1 MKQIALLAAFA
12 IFAAGCE
19 SDDNRN
25 DQNDSSV
32 RGTGTSTDK
41 SSALTESDRQ
51 FITDAASSDLFEIQ
65 SSQWALQQ
73 QNVDSELSRIAQM
86 MVEDHTKASQDLRK
100 IAQGKGITVPQK
112 MLANHQQMYDRLR
125 SASGN
130 QIATQYRQMQLQAHQ
145 EGVALFQRASQNLQD
160 PELRQFAQRTLP
172 VLREHLNH
180 VQQYRPGSSS
190 GQQPMMNHQRPS
202 NGVDQPVQP
211 SDDSGTGV
219 SDEG

>member
-32 RGTGTSTDK
+32 RGTGTSSGTDK
-41 SSALTESDRQ
+41 PSSLSESDRQ

-73 QNVDSELSRIAQM
+73 QSADPELARIAQM
-86 MVEDHTKASQDLRK
+86 MVEDHTKASQDLRS
-100 IAQGKGITVPQK
+100 IAQRKGITVPQR
-112 MLANHQQMYDRLR
+112 MSENHQQMYDRLR
-125 SASGN
+125 SASGS
-130 QIATQYRQMQLQAHQ
+130 QVATQYRQMQLQAHQ
-145 EGVALFQRASQNLQD
+145 EGVALFQRASQNLTD
-160 PELRQFAQRTLP
+160 AELRQFAQRTLP

-180 VQQYRPGSSS
+180 VQQYRPGSAS
-190 GQQPMMNHQRPS
+190 GQQPQQRPS
-202 NGVDQPVQP
+202 NGVDKSGQP
-211 SDDSGTGV
+211 SGSSGSSMSGTG
-219 SDEG
+219 

>member
-1 MKQIALLAAFA
+1 MKKIALLAAFA

-32 RGTGTSTDK
+32 QGTGTSTGTNK
-41 SSALTESDRQ
+41 SSSLSESDRQ

-73 QNVDSELSRIAQM
+73 QSADPELGRIAQM
-86 MVEDHTKASQDLRK
+86 MVEDHTKASQDLRS
-100 IAQGKGITVPQK
+100 IAQRKGITVPQR
-112 MLANHQQMYDRLR
+112 MSENHQQMYDRLR

-130 QIATQYRQMQLQAHQ
+130 QVATQYRQMQLQAHQ
-145 EGVALFQRASQNLQD
+145 EGVALFQRASQNLTD

-180 VQQYRPGSSS
+180 VQQYRPGSS
-190 GQQPMMNHQRPS
+190 QPMMNHQRPS
-202 NGVDQPVQP
+202 NGVDNSGQP
-211 SDDSGTGV
+211 SGSSGSSMSG
-219 SDEG
+219 EG